1 MTFFFTKFT
10 TIRRLFI
17 LTILTGSLDMNII
30 LGDFIQN
37 LPPSQEYLILSFSP
51 SSIPLRQRWR
61 NNCLS
66 ADFLADYL
74 STFFLSSDQEQ
85 AEKPIEVKSAVSYI
99 ANELLENA
107 MKYGVEQSPHPI
119 SIQIHLNPELI
130 IFQLTNTIEKQQ
142 TQTLQTHIKNLINSD
157 PNELYIA
164 QLEKNALN
172 EDEEEESGLGF
183 LTMIND
189 YGAKLGWKFEILSS
203 ESKEMTVTTMVQL
216 NI

>member
-1 MTFFFTKFT
+1 
-10 TIRRLFI
+10 
-17 LTILTGSLDMNII
+17 MNMI

-74 STFFLSSDQEQ
+74 STFFLSSDREQ
-85 AEKPIEVKSAVSYI
+85 GNSGKPIEVKSAVSYI

-107 MKYGVEQSPHPI
+107 MKYGVEESFHPI

-130 IFQLTNTIEKQQ
+130 VFQLTNTIKEEQ
-142 TQTLQTHIKNLINSD
+142 TQTLQAYIKNLINSD

-172 EDEEEESGLGF
+172 DNEEGESGLGF
-183 LTMIND
+183 LTMLND
-189 YGAKLGWKFEILSS
+189 YGAQLGWKFEVLPS
-203 ESKEMTVTTMVQL
+203 ESKQIILTTMVQL